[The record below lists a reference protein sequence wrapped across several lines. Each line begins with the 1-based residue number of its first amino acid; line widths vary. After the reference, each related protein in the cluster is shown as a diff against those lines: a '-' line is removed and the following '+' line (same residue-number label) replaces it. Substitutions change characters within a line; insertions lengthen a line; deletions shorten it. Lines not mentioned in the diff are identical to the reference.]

1 MQFDHDETFS
11 SMGPFD
17 ETNQSL
23 IRITYIYTYPIVE
36 TGTWFFHRMLF
47 LVTNQSRKYFKGIFR
62 DYHFFFLSYLFLQIP
77 GDIVAAAGGNY
88 TTLSITG
95 ETSEVQ
101 SGTKIE

>member
-1 MQFDHDETFS
+1 
-11 SMGPFD
+11 
-17 ETNQSL
+17 
-23 IRITYIYTYPIVE
+23 
-36 TGTWFFHRMLF
+36 MLF
-47 LVTNQSRKYFKGIFR
+47 LVTKNSRRYFQRIFFSLSPGIS
-62 DYHFFFLSYLFLQIP
+62 FLFIFELFLQNP

>member
-1 MQFDHDETFS
+1 
-11 SMGPFD
+11 
-17 ETNQSL
+17 
-23 IRITYIYTYPIVE
+23 
-36 TGTWFFHRMLF
+36 MLF
-47 LVTNQSRKYFKGIFR
+47 LVTKHSVRNFQRIFFSLSPR
-62 DYHFFFLSYLFLQIP
+62 TSFHFISYLFLKIP